1 MTTQIYIGSI
11 IRTKLH
17 RPPVP
22 RDHVHRQR
30 LLAYPDQRRDRPL
43 TLVNTQTLPLLP
55 VLAASLANEMDAI
68 AQDFIVVLDD
78 IHRVQEKTV
87 YDLFTELLRHPPRP
101 MHLVLIGRRDVS
113 LPTAS
118 LRARG
123 LVTEIRLNDLHHH
136 LFQDLIQSQLKQR
149 SSSEEIAALHLR
161 ASEWVAKNGLID
173 EALQHAISANSIPYA
188 VKLIEQRSMCF
199 QGRVIGPI
207 K

>member
-1 MTTQIYIGSI
+1 MTTEIYIGSI

-87 YDLFTELLRHPPRP
+87 YDLFTELLRHPPRGHAP
-101 MHLVLIGRRDVS
+101 C
-113 LPTAS
+113 
-118 LRARG
+118 
-123 LVTEIRLNDLHHH
+123 
-136 LFQDLIQSQLKQR
+136 
-149 SSSEEIAALHLR
+149 
-161 ASEWVAKNGLID
+161 ID
-173 EALQHAISANSIPYA
+173 RPAG
-188 VKLIEQRSMCF
+188 C
-199 QGRVIGPI
+199 
-207 K
+207 